1 MIVSPVVLIQQRPG
15 IDDDALCEICL
26 ERMAAYRCRR
36 CSFVL
41 CWHCKGEFHKNV
53 ATYHLFDQCGQCKKE
68 PPWIDTIDAADADD
82 ADDAD
87 AAIQLDIENRIYKP
101 FISPETALKG
111 RQYAINCLLC
121 FGTFLVA
128 EVIGFL
134 FILLSGEFDMMKASV
149 SKGNEHFILVIM
161 MLCGIVG
168 LLIMIAAMLVLGPC
182 AFCIAVAIVGAS
194 DSSYAT

>member
-68 PPWIDTIDAADADD
+68 PPWIDTIDADVAVADAEGV
-82 ADDAD
+82 AEGVA
-87 AAIQLDIENRIYKP
+87 ENRIYKP
-101 FISPETALKG
+101 FISHETAMKA
-111 RQYAINCLLC
+111 RQYAINFLLC

-128 EVIGFL
+128 EAIGFL

-168 LLIMIAAMLVLGPC
+168 LLIMIAAVVVLGPC
-182 AFCIAVAIVGAS
+182 AFCIAVAIVGAA
-194 DSSYAT
+194 DSS